1 MTKGGKKRKARSE
14 SQDSLEKYIPQFN
27 KKRKLNND
35 SEDNLDRI
43 KSSSY
48 ETPPVEENTVKLVI
62 SLRTKYTQY
71 K

>member
-14 SQDSLEKYIPQFN
+14 SQDSSGKYIPQFN

-43 KSSSY
+43 KSNSY
-48 ETPPVEENTVKLVI
+48 ETPPVEENTVKASYFLTHKI
-62 SLRTKYTQY
+62 YTI
-71 K
+71 